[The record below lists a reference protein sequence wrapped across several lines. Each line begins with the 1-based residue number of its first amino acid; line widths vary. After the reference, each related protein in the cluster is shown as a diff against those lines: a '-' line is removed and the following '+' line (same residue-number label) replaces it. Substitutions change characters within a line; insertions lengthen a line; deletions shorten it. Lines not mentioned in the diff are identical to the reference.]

1 MKTFELIIDNPET
14 DEVVALSLVEF
25 PAIEADWVYFNKEEI
40 KFATVDTDKK
50 IIIAP
55 VLIPE
60 KRILRLSGDGEQYQV
75 YLSADTIEK
84 LAQNYINKGYQQNA
98 TLEHNDRIDGDIS
111 VVESWVSKSREK
123 DKSSLYFDRSFPAGT
138 WFVSMKVN
146 SDDLWNDY
154 VKTGKIKA
162 ISIEGFFEH
171 KLVQAS
177 RQLPISFKNV
187 DEFNEEEAEMFL
199 SKIKQL
205 FESYADYGDDIK
217 NNAKRGIELNEKNN
231 NKCATQTGK
240 VRAQQLA
247 NGEAISVDTIQRMYS
262 YLSRAETYYD
272 NADSENDCG
281 HISFM
286 LWGGKSALSWSKNK
300 LEELGLVEA
309 ETAVSVSSTYAGGF
323 GTGSVKMVEDCPIET
338 QDISVN
344 LANRQNAIDKAN
356 YGPENPNEPNE
367 DYWIAKAKQFKGD
380 ISAAKTAL
388 CGNCAFFD
396 QKQKTLD
403 CIAQGIG
410 GEDAYDVIDAGDLGL
425 CLAFDFKC
433 ASKRTCS
440 AWVAGGPLTD

>member
-25 PAIEADWVYFNKEEI
+25 PAIEADWVYFNREEI

-75 YLSADTIEK
+75 YLSAETIEK

-98 TLEHNDRIDGDIS
+98 TLEHNDRIDGDVS

-162 ISIEGFFEH
+162 ISIEGFFDH
-171 KLVQAS
+171 KLVEAS
-177 RQLPISFKNV
+177 KQLPILFKNV

-247 NGEAISVDTIQRMYS
+247 NGESISVDTIQRMYS

-272 NADSENDCG
+272 NANSENDCG

-309 ETAVSVSSTYAGGF
+309 ETAVSISSTYAGG
-323 GTGSVKMVEDCPIET
+323 TPSGSVKMQESE
-338 QDISVN
+338 
-344 LANRQNAIDKAN
+344 IDVFGYKT
-356 YGPENPNEPNE
+356 
-367 DYWIAKAKQFKGD
+367 KQFYICPGALGTFEHLKSMPNLDEDTIGM
-380 ISAAKTAL
+380 IRSAAQVADNVFKIEKDAIENKTTTQSELNEAIVL
-388 CGNCAFFD
+388 VD
-396 QKQKTLD
+396 
-403 CIAQGIG
+403 
-410 GEDAYDVIDAGDLGL
+410 
-425 CLAFDFKC
+425 DFKDIMHEIDEEVGMIHDV
-433 ASKRTCS
+433 SYMDGHIVTIKSYLNTES
-440 AWVAGGPLTD
+440 QI

>member
-25 PAIEADWVYFNKEEI
+25 PAIEANWVYFNREEI
-40 KFATVDTDKK
+40 KFATIDTDKK

-75 YLSADTIEK
+75 YLSAETIEK

-123 DKSSLYFDRSFPAGT
+123 DKSALYFDRSFPAGT

-162 ISIEGFFEH
+162 ISIEGFFDH
-171 KLVQAS
+171 KLVEAS
-177 RQLPISFKNV
+177 KQLPISFKNV
-187 DEFNEEEAEMFL
+187 DEFNEEEAETFL

-247 NGEAISVDTIQRMYS
+247 NGESISVDTIQRMYS

-272 NADSENDCG
+272 ETDVNACG
-281 HISFM
+281 TISYL
-286 LWGGKSALSWSKNK
+286 LWGGKSALGWSRNK
-300 LEELGLVEA
+300 LKELGLIELEEGLPHYTEDGTLWEGPTHKDSEGRLMTGEVHTEESEFLYHKEEL
-309 ETAVSVSSTYAGGF
+309 ETAVSISSTYAGG
-323 GTGSVKMVEDCPIET
+323 TPSGSVKIK
-338 QDISVN
+338 N
-344 LANRQNAIDKAN
+344 
-356 YGPENPNEPNE
+356 
-367 DYWIAKAKQFKGD
+367 
-380 ISAAKTAL
+380 
-388 CGNCAFFD
+388 
-396 QKQKTLD
+396 
-403 CIAQGIG
+403 
-410 GEDAYDVIDAGDLGL
+410 
-425 CLAFDFKC
+425 
-433 ASKRTCS
+433 
-440 AWVAGGPLTD
+440 

>member
-40 KFATVDTDKK
+40 KFATVDTEKK

-98 TLEHNDRIDGDIS
+98 TLEHNDRIDGDVS

-177 RQLPISFKNV
+177 KQLPISFKNV

-281 HISFM
+281 HISFL
-286 LWGGKSALSWSKNK
+286 LWGGKSALSWSRNK
-300 LEELGLVEA
+300 LQELGLIEL
-309 ETAVSVSSTYAGGF
+309 ETAVSISSTYAGG
-323 GTGSVKMVEDCPIET
+323 TPSGSVKMQESE
-338 QDISVN
+338 
-344 LANRQNAIDKAN
+344 IDVFGYKT
-356 YGPENPNEPNE
+356 
-367 DYWIAKAKQFKGD
+367 KQFYICPGALGTFEHLKSMPNLDEDTIGM
-380 ISAAKTAL
+380 IRSAAQVADNVFKIEKDAIENKTTTQSELNEAIVL
-388 CGNCAFFD
+388 VD
-396 QKQKTLD
+396 
-403 CIAQGIG
+403 
-410 GEDAYDVIDAGDLGL
+410 
-425 CLAFDFKC
+425 DFKDIMHEIDEEVGMIHDV
-433 ASKRTCS
+433 SYMDGHIVTIKSYLNTES
-440 AWVAGGPLTD
+440 QI

>member
-123 DKSSLYFDRSFPAGT
+123 DKSALYFDRSFPAGT

-177 RQLPISFKNV
+177 KQLPISFKNV

-300 LEELGLVEA
+300 LEELGVIEL

-323 GTGSVKMVEDCPIET
+323 GTGSVDMEIQPPNINVFGYHTRYFHMCQGA
-338 QDISVN
+338 QDLFNHLITMTV
-344 LANRQNAIDKAN
+344 
-356 YGPENPNEPNE
+356 NE
-367 DYWIAKAKQFKGD
+367 DTVGMIR
-380 ISAAKTAL
+380 SAAQVADNVFRKEEEVIKADTASMHDYEEVML
-388 CGNCAFFD
+388 LVD
-396 QKQKTLD
+396 
-403 CIAQGIG
+403 
-410 GEDAYDVIDAGDLGL
+410 
-425 CLAFDFKC
+425 DFKDIMHEIDEEVGMPHDV
-433 ASKRTCS
+433 SFMDMHVEKVKS
-440 AWVAGGPLTD
+440 YLKE

>member
-25 PAIEADWVYFNKEEI
+25 PAIEANWVYFNREEI
-40 KFATVDTDKK
+40 KFATIDTDKK

-75 YLSADTIEK
+75 YLSAETIEK

-123 DKSSLYFDRSFPAGT
+123 DKSALYFDRSFPAGT

-154 VKTGKIKA
+154 VKTGKVKS
-162 ISIEGFFEH
+162 ISIEGFFDH
-171 KLVQAS
+171 KLVEAS
-177 RQLPISFKNV
+177 KQLPISFKNV
-187 DEFNEEEAEMFL
+187 DEFNEEEAETFL

-247 NGEAISVDTIQRMYS
+247 NGESISVDTIQRMYS

-272 NADSENDCG
+272 ETDVNACG
-281 HISFM
+281 TISYL
-286 LWGGKSALSWSKNK
+286 LWGGKSALGWSRNK
-300 LEELGLVEA
+300 LKELGLIELEEGLPHYTEDGTLWEGPTHKDSEGRLMTGEVHTEESEFLYHKEEL
-309 ETAVSVSSTYAGGF
+309 ETAVSISSTYAGG
-323 GTGSVKMVEDCPIET
+323 TPSGSVKIK
-338 QDISVN
+338 N
-344 LANRQNAIDKAN
+344 
-356 YGPENPNEPNE
+356 
-367 DYWIAKAKQFKGD
+367 
-380 ISAAKTAL
+380 
-388 CGNCAFFD
+388 
-396 QKQKTLD
+396 
-403 CIAQGIG
+403 
-410 GEDAYDVIDAGDLGL
+410 
-425 CLAFDFKC
+425 
-433 ASKRTCS
+433 
-440 AWVAGGPLTD
+440 